1 MYKILIIAPNWV
13 GDAVLAQP
21 LFMRL
26 HERHPG
32 LKLDVMAP
40 AWVLPLLKR
49 IPEVDATLLNPFG
62 HGELKLTARYR
73 LAKELRERNYDQA
86 IILPNS
92 AKSALIPFLAR
103 IPVRTGFIGEMR
115 RGLLTD
121 ARVLDGKAL
130 PLMVEQFA
138 WLAEKPPGT
147 QGTIR
152 RPFPAPHLQ
161 VNEEQRRAALAK
173 LGLTP
178 LKPVAVFCPGA
189 EYGPAKRWP
198 AVHFAELAR
207 RLHEKYEI
215 WLVGS
220 SRDAVIGEEIRSL
233 SGDACIN
240 LCGKTGL
247 DEAIDLLSCAAVV
260 VSNDSGLMHL
270 AAALDKPMAALYG
283 SSSPAFTPPLS
294 SHAAVIKLDLPCS
307 PCFKRECPLGHFNCM
322 VQLTPAQ
329 VLARIRAEKT

>member
-1 MYKILIIAPNWV
+1 MTKILIIAPSWV

-26 HERHPG
+26 REQHPD
-32 LKLDVMAP
+32 LELDVMAP

-49 IPEVDATLLNPFG
+49 MPEVSTTLLNPFG

-73 LAKELRERNYDQA
+73 LAKELRERNYHQA
-86 IILPNS
+86 IVLPNS

-103 IPVRTGFIGEMR
+103 IPVRTGFVGELR
-115 RGLLTD
+115 RGLLND
-121 ARVLDGKAL
+121 ARVLDETAL
-130 PLMVEQFA
+130 PLMVERFA
-138 WLAEKPPGT
+138 FLAGKPPG
-147 QGTIR
+147 IIK
-152 RPFPAPHLQ
+152 RPLPAPHLQ
-161 VNEEQRRAALAK
+161 INREQQQATLAK
-173 LGLTP
+173 LELSAK
-178 LKPVAVFCPGA
+178 KPVAVFCPGA

-198 AVHFAELAR
+198 AAHFAALAK
-207 RLHEKYEI
+207 LMHDKYQI
-215 WLVGS
+215 WLIGS
-220 SRDAVIGEEIRSL
+220 HKDAAIGEEIRNL
-233 SGDACIN
+233 SGGHCTN

-260 VSNDSGLMHL
+260 VSNDSGLMHI

-294 SHAAVIKLDLPCS
+294 SHARIIKLDLSCS

-322 VQLTPAQ
+322 MQLMPEQ
-329 VLARIRAEKT
+329 VLAKIQG

>member
-1 MYKILIIAPNWV
+1 VYKILIIAPSWV

-26 HERHPG
+26 REQHPD
-32 LKLDVMAP
+32 LEMDVMAP
-40 AWVLPLLKR
+40 AWVLPLLQR
-49 IPEVDATLLNPFG
+49 MPEVTTTLLNPFG

-73 LAKELRERNYDQA
+73 LAKELRERNYHQA
-86 IILPNS
+86 IVLPNS

-103 IPVRTGFIGEMR
+103 IPVRTGFVGELR
-115 RGLLTD
+115 RGLLND
-121 ARVLDGKAL
+121 ARVLDETAL

-138 WLAEKPPGT
+138 FLAGKPP
-147 QGTIR
+147 GTIR
-152 RPFPAPHLQ
+152 RPLPAPHLQ
-161 VNEEQRRAALAK
+161 INQEQQQTTLAK
-173 LGLTP
+173 LGLSTQ
-178 LKPVAVFCPGA
+178 KPIAVFCPGA

-198 AVHFAELAR
+198 AAHFAELAK
-207 RLHEKYEI
+207 LMHDKYEI
-215 WLVGS
+215 WLIGS
-220 SRDAVIGEEIRSL
+220 HKDAAIGEEIRNL
-233 SGDACIN
+233 SGGLCAN

-260 VSNDSGLMHL
+260 VSNDSGLMHI

-294 SHAAVIKLDLPCS
+294 SHATIIKLDLPCS

-322 VQLTPAQ
+322 MQLMPAQ
-329 VLARIRAEKT
+329 VLASIQI